1 MLCLVSE
8 INIENNMR
16 LFVAVHGRGMTN
28 KLTVLCIIVKCNL
41 TWFGTLCTDARYRS
55 SLLLYEE
62 HIRTAITL
70 WPKER

>member
-8 INIENNMR
+8 INIENTVR
-16 LFVAVHGRGMTN
+16 LFVAVHDRGMTN
-28 KLTVLCIIVKCNL
+28 KLTVLLITIECNL

-62 HIRTAITL
+62 HF
-70 WPKER
+70 